1 MTLSHTAN
9 RRIIVALIIS
19 LALLFVFALP
29 QTTSAAGLD
38 YDEACMNCGFPCGG
52 GCPSE
57 AALDPGGDACH
68 ACVIGYM
75 QGWACPEPTTYEIED
90 ELGLISFG
98 TVNPNGI
105 NIFIWIFYVAM
116 GLTAALAV
124 TMLVVG
130 GIRYISAAGNAGQQG
145 RARQQITNAVIGLV
159 LAISS
164 ILILRTINPDLTE
177 VTPPT
182 FLTPA
187 EQDAYAQYRAI
198 CQGYLGL

>member
-1 MTLSHTAN
+1 MTLSQTKNH
-9 RRIIVALIIS
+9 RIVFALILS
-19 LALLFVFALP
+19 LALLLLFAVP
-29 QTTSAAGLD
+29 QNTSAAGLE
-38 YDEACMNCGFPCGG
+38 YDEACAQCSFPCGS

-57 AALDPGGDACH
+57 SSLDANGDACH

-75 QGWACPEPTTYEIED
+75 KGWVCPEADAYEVED
-90 ELGLISFG
+90 ELGLISLG
-98 TVNPNGI
+98 GVNPSGI
-105 NIFIWIFYVAM
+105 DIFIWMFYLAM

-130 GIRYISAAGNAGQQG
+130 GIRYISAAGNSGQQG

-159 LAISS
+159 LAVSS
-164 ILILRTINPDLTE
+164 ILILRTINPDLTQ

-187 EQDAYAQYRAI
+187 EQDAYAQYQAI
-198 CQGYLGL
+198 CDGYLAQ